1 LIQVCF
7 SVSFHLLAVIEL
19 GLCGV
24 AGLLASRL
32 IVSLATGIANDSSDE
47 TVLRGLE
54 MGWHSPVFTL
64 GTSFLALYLN
74 RVSRII
80 GFVDSVTDLSVV
92 SDVGSLF
99 PSTTAMAMVLKAQ

>member
-1 LIQVCF
+1 VWSCWVACKPIDR
-7 SVSFHLLAVIEL
+7 SVGFDCSNWPLVF
-19 GLCGV
+19 
-24 AGLLASRL
+24 
-32 IVSLATGIANDSSDE
+32 ANDGSDE

-64 GTSFLALYLN
+64 DTSFLALYLN

-99 PSTTAMAMVLKAQ
+99 SSTTAMAMVLKAQ